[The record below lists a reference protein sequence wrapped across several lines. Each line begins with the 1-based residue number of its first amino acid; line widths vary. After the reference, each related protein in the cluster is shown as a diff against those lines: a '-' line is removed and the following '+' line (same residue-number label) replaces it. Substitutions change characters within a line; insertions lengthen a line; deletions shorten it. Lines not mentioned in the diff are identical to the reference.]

1 MKTVDEDK
9 MKFWITCPQCK
20 KTFGVDAAVVFK
32 YIDRLLGQFEERF
45 KKIGKDVNKGEPE

>member
-1 MKTVDEDK
+1 

-32 YIDRLLGQFEERF
+32 YIDRLLGQFEQRF
-45 KKIGKDVNKGEPE
+45 KKIEKDVKKGEPK